1 MQQEEGGEEVQNDVR
16 QVLIMRWLCRNHST
30 SAQAGRLESSLAPV
44 RVPIVPYYPFVLR
57 EGCSS
62 ILRRRDARLQVPA
75 TALRAI
81 TGECVIPC
89 PSHVHRRIGLVE
101 VISQSCLIVSIALIR
116 LLLSHEVIPNLAERG
131 ETTVHGSRNYRANGK
146 PNRLRIV

>member
-62 ILRRRDARLQVPA
+62 ILRRCDARLQVPA
-75 TALRAI
+75 TALRRERV

-101 VISQSCLIVSIALIR
+101 IISVVFDVSK
-116 LLLSHEVIPNLAERG
+116 LL
-131 ETTVHGSRNYRANGK
+131 
-146 PNRLRIV
+146 